1 MTNVDGMLRVRE
13 YLVSQA
19 ERYDWL
25 DLWPRIACTRGEFIN
40 QLGQVNEA
48 QSAWRPAPEQWSIR
62 EVAWHALYYSEAV
75 LALIEALARGEE
87 PAASPVD
94 ALGAAPPDDGTP
106 FATIRRR
113 LIAHSLALTALP
125 TRMGDGTNLVTTHTH
140 PFFGALNARAWFL
153 FGHVHDLDHMQQL
166 QHIASQPGYPGKA

>member
-1 MTNVDGMLRVRE
+1 MTNGDGMLRVRE
-13 YLVSQA
+13 YLISQA

-40 QLGQVNEA
+40 QLGQVNEVQA
-48 QSAWRPAPEQWSIR
+48 AWKTEPEQWSIR
-62 EVAWHALYYSEAV
+62 EVVWHALHYSAAV

-94 ALGAAPPDDGTP
+94 ALGAAPPDDAP
-106 FATIRRR
+106 SFAAVRRQF
-113 LIAHSLALTALP
+113 IAHSVALTSLP
-125 TRMGDGTNLVTTHTH
+125 ASIGETPNLVTTHPH

-153 FGHVHDLDHMQQL
+153 FSHVHDQDHLRQL
-166 QHIASQPGYPGKA
+166 QQITTLPGYPGRA